1 MLDEGDRMPPD
12 ALTVA
17 LRETIRVQDGRIP
30 LLERHL
36 ARLRAGGCDER
47 VLDAARDAA
56 LEAASAWTAI
66 YGRMTLLVAVDGQVS
81 VEITDHPSTIV
92 VPGGPIAAIVE
103 TGTPELPAGAAK
115 PADRSFWD
123 EALHRAQTQGAHVAI
138 LVDHEGHL
146 VDGSQATLWLVID
159 GELHTPP
166 SPPALAG
173 VSRGVVF
180 DLASRLRIPARERAM
195 TASDFAQAEEAFFTT
210 AVAGAVPVRERGG
223 SVAARIARAF
233 ESEFTL
239 E

>member
-1 MLDEGDRMPPD
+1 MPR
-12 ALTVA
+12 TGIVVA

-36 ARLRAGGCDER
+36 ARLRAGGCDDRTLET
-47 VLDAARDAA
+47 ARSLAVTT
-56 LEAASAWTAI
+56 ASDWPAS
-66 YGRMTLLVAVDGQVS
+66 YGRMRLLVDRAAAVS
-81 VEITDHPSTIV
+81 VEITADPSTIQ
-92 VPGGPIAAIVE
+92 VPGGPIAALVE
-103 TGTPELPAGAAK
+103 TDTPRLPPGAAK

-123 EALHRAQTQGAHVAI
+123 VALHQAQESGAHVAV
-138 LVDHEGHL
+138 LVDHDGHL

-180 DLASRLRIPARERAM
+180 DLAARLGFPARERAL
-195 TASDFAQAEEAFFTT
+195 TPQDFEQAEEVFFTT
-210 AVAGAVPVRERGG
+210 AVAGAVPERGRG
-223 SVAARIARAF
+223 GPLAAAIASAF
-233 ESEFTL
+233 AGEFAL